1 MAVLIT
7 GGAGFIGY
15 HVAKSFIASGIPCV
29 LVDNLNSYYSVD
41 LKFSRLHDI
50 GFPVD
55 DFVPWTEHVD
65 NSGNVFCCIDIS
77 DKKSLEVVFRN
88 YEFDIVIHMAAQEGV
103 SSSYK
108 KQDAYIKSNINGFFN
123 VLDLSRIYGVRHL
136 IYASSSSV
144 YGDTDKESFTEED
157 ATYNPKSLYA
167 ATKKSNELLAASY
180 ASMFG
185 MRTTGLRFFSVYGE
199 YGRPDMAIWKWTDSI
214 LRGKPITVYGDGTM
228 ERDFTYVGD
237 VVRCIRLVTEDYEI
251 DTLDKSESY
260 FGHSD
265 VFNIGNGHPIALN
278 TVVETLERLCN
289 RSVLIKHE
297 DAPACDVKRTC
308 ADMTKFKGRFGYAP
322 DTNFA
327 YGIERFTSWI
337 NIFS

>member
-1 MAVLIT
+1 MTVLIT

-15 HVAKSFIASGIPCV
+15 HVAKSFIADGIPCV
-29 LVDNLNSYYSVD
+29 LIDNLNSYYSVD
-41 LKFSRLHDI
+41 LKFSRIHAI
-50 GFPVD
+50 GFPVE
-55 DFVPWTEHVD
+55 DFMPWTERTD
-65 NSGNVFCCIDIS
+65 NSGNVFYCMDIT

-88 YEFDIVIHMAAQEGV
+88 YEFDIVIHLAAQAGV
-103 SSSYK
+103 RYSYK
-108 KQDAYIKSNINGFFN
+108 KPDAYIKSNIDGFFN
-123 VLDLSRIYGVRHL
+123 VLDLCRIYGVRHF

-144 YGDTDKESFTEED
+144 YGDIDKESFTEED
-157 ATYNPKSLYA
+157 ATDHPKSLYA

-228 ERDFTYVGD
+228 ERDFTYVDD
-237 VVRCIRLVTEDYEI
+237 VVRCIRLVADDDEIGTPDKTE
-251 DTLDKSESY
+251 TY

-265 VFNIGNGHPIALN
+265 VFNIGNGHPITLN

-289 RSVLIKHE
+289 RSVLVKHE
-297 DAPACDVKRTC
+297 DAPACDVKRTY
-308 ADMTKFKGRFGYAP
+308 ADMTKFKKRFGYAP

-327 YGIERFTSWI
+327 SGIERFTSWL
-337 NIFS
+337 NIFN